1 MSRDPR
7 QHPGMDPA
15 PPPESKELHCPAC
28 GRYLL
33 SYGDCELIHIKCRKC
48 KAVVE
53 MRDGRV
59 RLKGSG

>member
-15 PPPESKELHCPAC
+15 PPPESKELHCPGC

-33 SYGDCELIHIKCRKC
+33 RYGDLAFLQVKCPRC
-48 KAVVE
+48 KAVTE

-59 RLKGSG
+59 RLKGSS